1 MAVADSMLLF
11 EREKRRKSFITYA
24 KSVKILCIMACWER
38 PLNFPSTKKFQK
50 IQLQIGIV
58 VACPKSL
65 NSIYGIHGPLG
76 IKIQLE
82 GGQF

>member
-1 MAVADSMLLF
+1 MAVVDSMPSFEKKKESHNLCKKCQNLAYDGLL
-11 EREKRRKSFITYA
+11 EST
-24 KSVKILCIMACWER
+24 
-38 PLNFPSTKKFQK
+38 LNFPSIEKVKK